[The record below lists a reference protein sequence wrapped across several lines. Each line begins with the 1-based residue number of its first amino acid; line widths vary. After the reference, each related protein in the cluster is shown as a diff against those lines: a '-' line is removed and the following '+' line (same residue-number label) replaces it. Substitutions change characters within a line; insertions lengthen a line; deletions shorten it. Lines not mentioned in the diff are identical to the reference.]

1 MESFNLNFIVVYD
14 RYNFGGKP
22 RTIEEL
28 KEHYYKVNN
37 RLLNARDIIDHPLHS
52 YKYDAEY

>member
-28 KEHYYKVNN
+28 KEV
-37 RLLNARDIIDHPLHS
+37 RFL
-52 YKYDAEY
+52 